1 MSDFLN
7 TVQMKLS
14 AVTNY
19 ENKRMF
25 GAFSFVKDTATFG
38 FVMDEQ
44 FYLRTDES
52 TEVNYIEAGME
63 KFNPRKMRKGMPYYT
78 VPDSVFNNSDVLK
91 KWVDEA
97 VKVAKK
103 HKKK

>member
-7 TVQMKLS
+7 IVQTKLS
-14 AVTNY
+14 AVTDY

-38 FVMDEQ
+38 FVMDKK
-44 FYLRTDES
+44 FYLRTDDTSEN
-52 TEVNYIEAGME
+52 TYIEAEME
-63 KFNPRKMRKGMPYYT
+63 KFNPRNMGKGMPYYT
-78 VPDSVFNNSDVLK
+78 VPNNVLNDSNKLEH
-91 KWVDEA
+91 WVKIAIE
-97 VKVAKK
+97 VAKK